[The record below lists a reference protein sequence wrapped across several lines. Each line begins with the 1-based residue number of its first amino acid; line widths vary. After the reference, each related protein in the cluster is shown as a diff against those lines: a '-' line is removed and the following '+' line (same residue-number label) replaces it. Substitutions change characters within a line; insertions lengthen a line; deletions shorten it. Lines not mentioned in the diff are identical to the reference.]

1 MLWLFRKWLMSFIL
15 RVYPKS
21 QVWQNIG
28 MILPKVSTLRKI
40 LRDMLTDIP
49 GVSDE
54 DVRPGLSLSFFGPE
68 QQEGSFFWSSE
79 GYIEADIVNEGGRVL
94 VNICTLESASGL
106 DDPVMF
112 QSSLDEQPCFLEE
125 AISSWRIV
133 AEVGFDMKK
142 SFVDEET
149 STTTP

>member
-1 MLWLFRKWLMSFIL
+1 MVIQKVVDVVHSSGLSEESSLAEYWDD
-15 RVYPKS
+15 PTKS
-21 QVWQNIG
+21 
-28 MILPKVSTLRKI
+28 VSTLRKI